1 VWVTA
6 GQPHL
11 AIQGDTLV
19 LREHRGHRLGL
30 AVKLANV
37 RALQDELP
45 AVTTVRTWNAESNTH
60 MLAVNQAMGFFVTGY
75 TREWTKA
82 LS

>member
-1 VWVTA
+1 
-6 GQPHL
+6 
-11 AIQGDTLV
+11 
-19 LREHRGHRLGL
+19 
-30 AVKLANV
+30 
-37 RALQDELP
+37 
-45 AVTTVRTWNAESNTH
+45 